1 MRTPEETQ
9 RMSTERNPEIDL
21 FRGLGI
27 LLVVLGHTAGL
38 PEEVHRYVYSFHMPA
53 FFFLSGYLFQ
63 IDKAQRSP
71 GSFTNGKFQRLIIP
85 AWCMGAVCGLGF
97 IAKLLL
103 HRLTLTA
110 FLGLAWGTAVGFP
123 RADGNFLS
131 TPLWFL
137 FCLFSLETTAAC
149 LARFIGKAM
158 VPVLMMIGVVGIVE
172 SARLPFV
179 PFDLD
184 IATSAAFF
192 FAIGHIVTGK
202 RWFDFHENGSLAR
215 RVILLFGAT
224 AVWTVLTYRSGGALN
239 MSDRVFGSS
248 PLKLTLDVAAAL
260 AGTLML
266 AHLSVALPDVRFL
279 RWLGTHTLP
288 ILGFNYLVNATVVH
302 ALDTAHANHWLLSF
316 VIQAPILA
324 AIAWAIDRTGRAGD
338 LINGRRRQ
346 VRPANPA

>member
-1 MRTPEETQ
+1 
-9 RMSTERNPEIDL
+9 MSTERNLEIDV

-27 LLVVLGHTAGL
+27 LLVIMGHTAGL
-38 PEEVHRYVYSFHMPA
+38 PAEVHRYVYSFHMPA

-63 IDKAQRSP
+63 IDKVRRSP
-71 GSFTNGKFQRLIIP
+71 RSFINGKFHRLIIP
-85 AWCMGAVCGLGF
+85 AWCMGAVCGLAF
-97 IAKLLL
+97 VVKLLL
-103 HRLTLTA
+103 HRITLTA

-137 FCLFSLETTAAC
+137 FCLFSLETAAAG

-158 VPVLMMIGVVGIVE
+158 VPVLMVIGVAGIVG
-172 SARLPFV
+172 SSHLPFV

-192 FAIGHIVTGK
+192 FAMGHIVRGQ
-202 RWFDFHENGSLAR
+202 RWFDFHENGSLTR
-215 RVILLFGAT
+215 RVILLFSV
-224 AVWTVLTYRSGGALN
+224 AVVWAVLTYRSGDALN
-239 MSDRVFGSS
+239 MSDSVFGSS

-266 AHLSVALPDVRFL
+266 AHLSVALPDARFL

-288 ILGFNYLVNATVVH
+288 ILGFNYLVNTTVVH

-316 VIQAPILA
+316 VIQAALLA
-324 AIAWAIDRTGRAGD
+324 AIAWAVDRTGRVGD

-346 VRPANPA
+346 VHPAKPVAFPQA

>member
-1 MRTPEETQ
+1 
-9 RMSTERNPEIDL
+9 MSTERNPEIDL

-63 IDKAQRSP
+63 VDKAQRSP
-71 GSFTNGKFQRLIIP
+71 GSFANGKFQRLIIP
-85 AWCMGAVCGLGF
+85 AWCMGAVCALGF
-97 IAKLLL
+97 VAKLLL

-137 FCLFSLETTAAC
+137 FCLFSLETAAAC
-149 LARFIGKAM
+149 LARVIGKAM
-158 VPVLMMIGVVGIVE
+158 VPVLMVIGIAGI
-172 SARLPFV
+172 AGAAHLPFI

-192 FAIGHIVTGK
+192 FAIGHIVRRR
-202 RWFDFHENGSLAR
+202 RWFDFHENGSTLR
-215 RVILLFGAT
+215 RVILSVSVAMVW
-224 AVWTVLTYRSGGALN
+224 AVLVNRSGDALN
-239 MSDRVFGSS
+239 MSDSIYGST
-248 PLKLTLDVAAAL
+248 PVKLTLDVAAAL

-266 AHLSVALPDVRFL
+266 GHLCVALPDSRFL

-302 ALDTAHANHWLLSF
+302 VLDAVHENHWLLSF
-316 VIQAPILA
+316 AIQATLLA
-324 AIAWAIDRTGRAGD
+324 AIAWAIDRMGVAGD

-346 VRPANPA
+346 VRSAEPARVSRT